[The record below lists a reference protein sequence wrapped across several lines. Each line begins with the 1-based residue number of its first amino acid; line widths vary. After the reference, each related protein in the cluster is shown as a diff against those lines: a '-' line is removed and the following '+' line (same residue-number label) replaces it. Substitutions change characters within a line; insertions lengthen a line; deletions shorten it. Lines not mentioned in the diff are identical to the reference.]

1 MNLKSSISIFAIESS
16 HADPDPWILIGLFPN
31 PGGKKF
37 SERLKYIHLE
47 YRIVYLYI
55 FYSTGIFVFIK

>member
-31 PGGKKF
+31 PGGKKL
-37 SERLKYIHLE
+37 SERLKYINLE
-47 YRIVYLYI
+47 YRIVYI
-55 FYSTGIFVFIK
+55 FFTVPVPVFLFL